1 MRLPA
6 GRLTNGIAA
15 ITFVAFLLLYL
26 TGQVDNAAI
35 IGGFIPARLGDP
47 ALLDGMAAVPAF
59 LTPLSCTFIHAG

>member
-1 MRLPA
+1 MKLPA

-15 ITFVAFLLLYL
+15 ITFAAFLLLFL

-47 ALLDGMAAVPAF
+47 
-59 LTPLSCTFIHAG
+59 